1 MSGIRLSEG
10 LNKSIQDLSAHAE
23 SGTGL
28 DSVSP
33 NRVRVHSIRGS
44 AIHGRGNRRPRQR
57 CLGGL
62 LVCGMA
68 LAACAPAPDMAQQ
81 KARPAVPERDLLAEV
96 RASARDAGD
105 VIDVQPL
112 RDPGLDD
119 LLASAQSAEARRDF
133 DAAARDLQQAL
144 QIQANDPEILQRH
157 AEIQLALNAFD
168 EAERFAS
175 LSYERGPRLGS
186 LCRRNWTTVRLAR
199 EIRGDASGAERAARQ
214 VSECVVA
221 PPVRM

>member
-1 MSGIRLSEG
+1 MMRVAGFHHLCLLSCV
-10 LNKSIQDLSAHAE
+10 
-23 SGTGL
+23 T
-28 DSVSP
+28 
-33 NRVRVHSIRGS
+33 
-44 AIHGRGNRRPRQR
+44 
-57 CLGGL
+57 
-62 LVCGMA
+62 
-68 LAACAPAPDMAQQ
+68 LAACAPAPEMATQ
-81 KARPAVPERDLLAEV
+81 KARPEAPERDLLAEV
-96 RASARDAGD
+96 RAAGRDAGD

-144 QIQANDPEILQRH
+144 SIQGDDPELLQRH
-157 AEIQLALNAFD
+157 AEIQLVRHALD
-168 EAERFAS
+168 EAERLAA

-199 EIRGDASGAERAARQ
+199 EIRGDASGAELAARQ